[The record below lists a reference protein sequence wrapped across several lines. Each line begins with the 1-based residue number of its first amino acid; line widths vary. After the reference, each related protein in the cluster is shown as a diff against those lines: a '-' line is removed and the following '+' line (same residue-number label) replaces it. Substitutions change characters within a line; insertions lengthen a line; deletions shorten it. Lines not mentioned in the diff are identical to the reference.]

1 MNTSP
6 LRTKITAIVCAVLSA
21 ITLFMAP
28 CTPVGAQEVSDGL
41 GRLFFTPERRQ
52 TLDRQRQ
59 LNIQEK
65 QEIPEDPTL
74 TINGIVTRSSGKRTA
89 WINGVSQNENDMASG
104 VAVIPNK
111 KDTAKIAV
119 KPHDSPV
126 TDTKVGNT
134 VNRTTGDAVDLLNG
148 GTITLNPPRKAS
160 GK

>member
-1 MNTSP
+1 MNNSP
-6 LRTKITAIVCAVLSA
+6 LKTKITAIACGVLSA
-21 ITLFMAP
+21 FTLLMVP
-28 CTPVGAQEVSDGL
+28 CTPAGAQEVSDGL

-89 WINGVSQNENDMASG
+89 WINGVSQNENDIASG
-104 VAVIPNK
+104 VAVIPNR
-111 KDTAKIAV
+111 KDNTKITV
-119 KPHDSPV
+119 KPHDSQA

-134 VNRTTGDAVDLLNG
+134 VNRNSGDAVDLLNG

>member
-1 MNTSP
+1 MNTTP
-6 LRTKITAIVCAVLSA
+6 LKTKIATIICGGLSVLALLIAPGTSA
-21 ITLFMAP
+21 Y
-28 CTPVGAQEVSDGL
+28 AQDVSDGL

-89 WINGVSQNENDMASG
+89 WINGVSQNESDIASG
-104 VAVIPNK
+104 VAVIPNR

-119 KPHDSPV
+119 KPHDAPA

-134 VNRTTGDAVDLLNG
+134 VNRNTGDSVDLLNG